1 MIWDLHCHLTGVPGT
16 TPDERMAH
24 IVEYADRHGIERMCI
39 YLGLVYLQV
48 PKPENFRRNN
58 DDILEA
64 LKHWSQ
70 RAFGFVYLN
79 PKYVDESLAELDRCV
94 KDGPMVGVKL
104 WVAHRCSNQEL
115 DPIIKRATELKA
127 PIFQHTWFNIRGNLT
142 GESTPLDLVALAQRH
157 PDASLICG
165 HTGGNWELGIRT
177 IRPFKNISADLA
189 GSDPTSGYTE
199 MAVRELGAERIIYGS
214 DIGGRSFA
222 SQLSKVYGAAISD
235 EDKALILGANLKRL
249 LTPILTTKGIKV

>member
-1 MIWDLHCHLTGVPGT
+1 MIWDLHCHLTGVRGA

-24 IVEYADRHGIERMCI
+24 IVEYADRHGIDRMCI

-70 RAFGFVYLN
+70 RAVGFVYLN
-79 PKYVDESLAELDRCV
+79 PKYVAESLAEMDRCIR
-94 KDGPMVGVKL
+94 DGPMVGVKF
-104 WVAHRCSNQEL
+104 WVAHRCNNQEL

-127 PIFQHTWFNIRGNLT
+127 PVFQHTWFKTGPNFP
-142 GESTPLDLVALAQRH
+142 GESTLADLVALAERH
-157 PDASLICG
+157 PDAKLICG

-177 IRPFKNISADLA
+177 IRPYKNISADLA
-189 GSDPTSGYTE
+189 GSDPTSGYVE

-235 EDKALILGANLKRL
+235 DDKALILGANLKRL
-249 LTPILTTKGIKV
+249 LTPILNAKGIKV